1 MRNGLAIIEKTDNGA
16 KCLHNY
22 QENIEFARLNALTQK
37 RIERAAAEL
46 NREIQNRRKAEKAEE
61 RRKAEKAEA
70 RRKAYTLKS
79 VCRIMAYIVAYYAV
93 IWAGNDGMIHP
104 VISIPVSLFFLCAAC
119 VTFGAWLGRVAK

>member
-1 MRNGLAIIEKTDNGA
+1 MQNGLAIIEKTDNGA
-16 KCLHNY
+16 KCLHID
-22 QENIEFARLNALTQK
+22 QETIEFARLNALTQK
-37 RIERAAAEL
+37 RIEQAAAEQY
-46 NREIQNRRKAEKAEE
+46 RENQNC
-61 RRKAEKAEA
+61 RKAEKAEA